1 MDHRVTR
8 NLCNGLL
15 VASLVAVASVSAGLR
30 PSTHAFAADVAPALT
45 SAQNAFADNCDK
57 DEKKDDKDCKDKAD
71 KDKAAK
77 DKADKDKGDKDK
89 ADKDKVGATN
99 GGHGSKGEKV
109 TICHATGSA
118 SNPFVTITI
127 SKNGLNGHGDH
138 ERDITP
144 VPAGGCPSGSVGI
157 SNTAPLTKEIRGIEF
172 VVYIVNMN
180 DKTFTI
186 LLLQALPQD
195 MIVWQTGNQLF
206 TAPAGSVSTSDQNA
220 LAQELGP
227 SSTVAQLTTN
237 VLGQQA
243 LPAATG
249 SAGLSDER
257 SATTGAAWLL
267 LPVLLLGLA
276 AVRMAP
282 RKQ

>member
-1 MDHRVTR
+1 M
-8 NLCNGLL
+8 
-15 VASLVAVASVSAGLR
+15 
-30 PSTHAFAADVAPALT
+30 T
-45 SAQNAFADNCDK
+45 SAQNAFTDDCDK
-57 DEKKDDKDCKDKAD
+57 DEKKDDKDCKDRTD
-71 KDKAAK
+71 KDKA
-77 DKADKDKGDKDK
+77 
-89 ADKDKVGATN
+89 GATN
-99 GGHGSKGEKV
+99 GGQGSKGEKV
-109 TICHATGSA
+109 TICHATSSI

-127 SKNGLNGHGDH
+127 SKNGLNGHSDH
-138 ERDITP
+138 ARDITP
-144 VPAGGCPSGSVGI
+144 VPAGGCPSGSGGI
-157 SNTAPLTKEIRGIEF
+157 SNTAPLTKEIHGIEF
-172 VVYIVNMN
+172 VVYIVNIVN

-206 TAPAGSVSTSDQNA
+206 TAPAGSVSTLDQNA
-220 LAQELGP
+220 LVQELGP

-237 VLGQQA
+237 ILGQQA

-249 SAGLSDER
+249 SAGLSGER